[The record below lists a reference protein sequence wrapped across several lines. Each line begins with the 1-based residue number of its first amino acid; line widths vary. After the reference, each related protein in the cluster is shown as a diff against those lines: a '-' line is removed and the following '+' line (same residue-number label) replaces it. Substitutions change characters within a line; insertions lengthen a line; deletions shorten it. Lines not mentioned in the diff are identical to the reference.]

1 MRRALGLTVVGWLAL
16 ALAGPPAR
24 AQRVEV
30 EHPIFG
36 HSQFSGT
43 GFIQTPHAMVP
54 PGTLYGTFSM
64 VVPQSVEGQDLWI
77 QHNGTV
83 GLTVGRFIEVGG
95 SMNNWDSYSAFA
107 KLQVLRQTGIYPALA
122 FGVTSVNT
130 TERGRYTLSDW
141 FYVGDSP
148 AEELLE
154 TASFYGVAT
163 YVAGPGR
170 ATSPSWV
177 VFSAGYGFGPIFSK
191 DNPVFADQGSGGFF
205 GAVAFDFKVGDRAFL
220 RVVGEYDG
228 FDANGGMVVWLDGL
242 EVTLGIVAID
252 ETDPPE
258 TPPPGPV
265 DPRPNFELVRQH
277 AWYFY
282 NQAKLFFTVALEA
295 RALGHLPFIWNPQE
309 E

>member
-1 MRRALGLTVVGWLAL
+1 MRRALGLTVVAWLAL
-16 ALAGPPAR
+16 ALAVPPAW
-24 AQRVEV
+24 AQRAEV

-64 VVPQSVEGQDLWI
+64 VIPQEVEGEDLWV

-83 GLTVGRFIEVGG
+83 GLTVGRFIEVGV
-95 SMNNWDSYSAFA
+95 SMNNWDSYSGFA
-107 KLQVLRQTGIYPALA
+107 KVQVLRQTSMYPALA
-122 FGVTSVNT
+122 FGVTNVNT
-130 TERGRYTLSDW
+130 TERARYTLSDW
-141 FYVGDSP
+141 FYAGDNE
-148 AEELLE
+148 AEDLAE

-163 YVAGPGR
+163 YVVGPGR

-177 VFSAGYGFGPIFSK
+177 VFSGGYGFGPIFSK
-191 DNPVFADQGSGGFF
+191 DNPVFEDQGGGGFF
-205 GAVAFDFKVGDRAFL
+205 GAVAADFKVGDGAFI

-228 FDANGGMVVWLDGL
+228 FDGNAALVAWLDGL
-242 EVTLGIVAID
+242 EVTLGIVGID

-258 TPPPGPV
+258 EPPPGPT
-265 DPRPNFELVRQH
+265 PSNPSLELNRRH

-295 RALGHLPFIWNPQE
+295 RALAHLPFIWHTE
-309 E
+309 EE

>member
-1 MRRALGLTVVGWLAL
+1 MRRALGLTVAAWLAL
-16 ALAGPPAR
+16 ALAVSPAW
-24 AQRVEV
+24 AQRAEV

-43 GFIQTPHAMVP
+43 GFIETPHAMVP

-64 VVPQSVEGQDLWI
+64 VIPQNVEGEELWT

-83 GLTVGRFIEVGG
+83 GLTVGRFIEVGV
-95 SMNNWDSYSAFA
+95 SMNNWDSYSGFA
-107 KLQVLRQTGIYPALA
+107 KVQVLRQTGKYPALA

-130 TERGRYTLSDW
+130 TERARYTLSDW
-141 FYVGDSP
+141 FYAEDNE
-148 AEELLE
+148 AEELVE

-163 YVAGPGR
+163 YVVGPGR
-170 ATSPSWV
+170 ATSPSWI
-177 VFSAGYGFGPIFSK
+177 VFSGGYGFGPIFSK
-191 DNPVFADQGSGGFF
+191 DNPLFLDEGSSGFF
-205 GAVAFDFKVGDRAFL
+205 GAVAFDFLVGDGAFL

-228 FDANGGMVVWLDGL
+228 FDANAGIVVWLDGL
-242 EVTLGIVAID
+242 EATLGVVAID

-265 DPRPNFELVRQH
+265 LANADAERNRRH

-282 NQAKLFFTVALEA
+282 NQSKLFFTVALEA
-295 RALGHLPFIWNPQE
+295 RALAHLPFIWNTGE